1 MKTTLEVPDDLYA
14 LVKARAAL
22 EGRTLRAVM
31 EELLKEW
38 VAPRAQ
44 AGTAAQRHSGTD
56 EERGARSGG
65 EEERKTKK
73 EERRGGDVERGA
85 VAEGVNQSYG
95 GAKEAKRSGS
105 KTAKKVYPWDVLR
118 MKWER
123 EHNPHAPIEEIAG
136 TLKGAGPDLD
146 MEKAREAY
154 MRDIADEWRRR
165 MSKGARSQGDAR
177 GAGNEE
183 GNGGRE
189 T

>member
-1 MKTTLEVPDDLYA
+1 
-14 LVKARAAL
+14 L

-56 EERGARSGG
+56 EERGAGS
-65 EEERKTKK
+65 E
-73 EERRGGDVERGA
+73 ERGA

>member
-1 MKTTLEVPDDLYA
+1 MVLWFYGCMKTTLEVPDDLYA

-56 EERGARSGG
+56 EEG
-65 EEERKTKK
+65 K
-73 EERRGGDVERGA
+73 EAGL
-85 VAEGVNQSYG
+85 VAEDAGESYG
-95 GAKEAKRSGS
+95 GTKEGKRKRGAGS
-105 KTAKKVYPWDVLR
+105 ETAEKVYPWDVLR
-118 MKWER
+118 LKWER
-123 EHNPHAPIEEIAG
+123 EHNPYAPIDQIAG
-136 TLKGAGPDLD
+136 TLKEPGPDLD

-154 MRDIADEWRRR
+154 MRDIAHEWKRREA
-165 MSKGARSQGDAR
+165 KGGTGRGDAS
-177 GAGNEE
+177 GAGNAE
-183 GNGGRE
+183 GNGSRE

>member
-56 EERGARSGG
+56 EERGAGS
-65 EEERKTKK
+65 E
-73 EERRGGDVERGA
+73 ERGA
-85 VAEGVNQSYG
+85 VAEGANQSYG

>member
-56 EERGARSGG
+56 EERGAGS
-65 EEERKTKK
+65 E
-73 EERRGGDVERGA
+73 ERGA
-85 VAEGVNQSYG
+85 VAEGAGESYG

-105 KTAKKVYPWDVLR
+105 KTAEKVYPWDVLR
-118 MKWER
+118 M
-123 EHNPHAPIEEIAG
+123 
-136 TLKGAGPDLD
+136 
-146 MEKAREAY
+146 
-154 MRDIADEWRRR
+154 
-165 MSKGARSQGDAR
+165 
-177 GAGNEE
+177 
-183 GNGGRE
+183 
-189 T
+189 

>member
-31 EELLKEW
+31 EELLKGW

-56 EERGARSGG
+56 EERRTEGDEKGGRGNRGTREGA
-65 EEERKTKK
+65 
-73 EERRGGDVERGA
+73 
-85 VAEGVNQSYG
+85 
-95 GAKEAKRSGS
+95 AKERQAKAGDPWESHRSH
-105 KTAKKVYPWDVLR
+105 LR
-118 MKWER
+118 KIML
-123 EHNPHAPIEEIAG
+123 NPKSIDEIAG
-136 TLKGAGPDLD
+136 TLKEPGPDLD

-165 MSKGARSQGDAR
+165 EAK
-177 GAGNEE
+177 
-183 GNGGRE
+183 GGRG
-189 T
+189 